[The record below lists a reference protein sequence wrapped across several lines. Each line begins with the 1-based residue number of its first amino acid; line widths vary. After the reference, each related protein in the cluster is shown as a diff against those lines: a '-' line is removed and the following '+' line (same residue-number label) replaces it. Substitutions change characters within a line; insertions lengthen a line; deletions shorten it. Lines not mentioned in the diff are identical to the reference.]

1 MAPVGASA
9 KTPPAAIAATTQ
21 QERDA
26 QARAAVIDKANNA
39 EGEITIQTTR
49 AFHFQHPGS
58 SASVVVKPN
67 TPTVVPAWVQHSDTW
82 ALATK
87 EDKLEGYPAQIQLLK
102 DAKPGNVEIVSDN
115 AGTDAPK
122 TPAQIAREQ
131 EAIDATHDFYR
142 QGAGNPLLSE
152 DFHNETSGSGGF
164 RRAVPRDVTD
174 ERTDEQRKAEADE
187 QAERVKQQ
195 QLASQGKQP
204 DPTKAALDK
213 GAEAQKSG
221 DAAQTAQK

>member
-1 MAPVGASA
+1 MAPAAASS
-9 KTPPAAIAATTQ
+9 KTPPTAVAATNQ

-87 EDKLEGYPAQIQLLK
+87 EDKIEGYPAQIQLLK
-102 DAKPGNVEIVSDN
+102 DAKPGTVETVSDN

-122 TPAQIAREQ
+122 TPAQIAKEQ

-142 QGAGNPLLSE
+142 EGAGNPLLSE
-152 DFHNETSGSGGF
+152 DFAKEQSRGTF

-195 QLASQGKQP
+195 QLAAQGKQP